1 MSTAVNLTPGA
12 GISIGSA
19 VGAVAEW
26 LQRITVRVRGPNHSQ
41 GSGIVWRPE
50 GLIVTN
56 AHVAGSEVHEIEL
69 ADGRSLQGWLVARDR
84 KRDLAALAVNSSALP
99 SPSIR
104 SARTLRPGELVIA
117 VGNPWDGTRAVS
129 AGIVH
134 HAAGAGPWLIAD
146 IRLAPGNSGGPLA
159 DAQGNVIGVNSMIV
173 GGFGCA
179 VTSDS
184 VEVFLQRVHLAN
196 AMPAG
201 HHRDVVRVPA

>member
-1 MSTAVNLTPGA
+1 MAAALNLSPEP

-26 LQRITVRVRGPNHSQ
+26 LQRITVRVRGPNHSH
-41 GSGIVWRPE
+41 GSGIVWSPE

-56 AHVAGSEVHEIEL
+56 AHVAGSHVHEIEL
-69 ADGRSLQGWLVARDR
+69 ADGRTLEGWLVARDTQ
-84 KRDLAALAVNSSALP
+84 RDLAALAVNSSALP
-99 SPSIR
+99 APSIR

-117 VGNPWDGTRAVS
+117 IGNPWDGVNAVS

-134 HAAGAGPWLIAD
+134 HAIGNSPWLIAD

-159 DAQGNVIGVNSMIV
+159 DAHGNVVGVNSMIV

-179 VTSDS
+179 VTSDA
-184 VEVFLQRVHLAN
+184 VESFLQKVHLAE
-196 AMPAG
+196 A
-201 HHRDVVRVPA
+201 V